1 MRITSE
7 SVKVGHPDLVC
18 DSIAANIIAEIIR
31 EEKKIGMT
39 IDNMPHCGLEV
50 FLGKGICIVGGEVT
64 TRVYIDIEKA
74 ARKTALALGYKDS
87 GVGLNGSSMG
97 VMNCIIPQSPDINIG
112 TRADLGRYHEVGAG
126 DQGII
131 YGFACDETPELL
143 PLPYVLVN
151 RMMRAFETCGNPV
164 FAPDGKGQ
172 VTVEYDTAG
181 KPVGIKTVLMSN
193 AVDYRHVGKGK
204 KKDVETVAKK
214 MCFDVLGDWI
224 DKKTEFL
231 FNPTGEWQAIHS
243 CSAAD
248 SGVTGRKLVVQFYGG
263 FPGAQLGGGS
273 VMNKSPEKVDC
284 SAAFGARYA
293 AKNVVAAGLAEKCSI
308 QLSYAIGVARPF
320 SIYVNTFGTGKLS
333 DRKLEQIVTKVFDF
347 TPAGMIK
354 QFNLLDGNVYRKLPR
369 TFFMDKF
376 AWEKMDKV
384 KELRQF
390 IKA

>member
-1 MRITSE
+1 
-7 SVKVGHPDLVC
+7 
-18 DSIAANIIAEIIR
+18 
-31 EEKKIGMT
+31 
-39 IDNMPHCGLEV
+39 
-50 FLGKGICIVGGEVT
+50 
-64 TRVYIDIEKA
+64 
-74 ARKTALALGYKDS
+74 
-87 GVGLNGSSMG
+87 
-97 VMNCIIPQSPDINIG
+97 
-112 TRADLGRYHEVGAG
+112 
-126 DQGII
+126 
-131 YGFACDETPELL
+131 
-143 PLPYVLVN
+143 
-151 RMMRAFETCGNPV
+151 
-164 FAPDGKGQ
+164 
-172 VTVEYDTAG
+172 
-181 KPVGIKTVLMSN
+181 MSN

-214 MCFDVLGDWI
+214 MCFDVLGDWV

-320 SIYVNTFGTGKLS
+320 SIYVNTFGTGKIS
-333 DRKLEQIVTKVFDF
+333 DRKLEQLITKVFDF

-354 QFNLLDGNVYRKLPR
+354 QFNLLDGSVYRKLPK

-376 AWEKMDKV
+376 AWEKTDKV
-384 KELRQF
+384 KELRQLA
-390 IKA
+390 KV